1 MIDLLEKQPDLTEET
16 IAYLSSEYKTQLKFV
31 THKDAIKRLREAG
44 MDEAKR
50 CSGGLQS

>member
-1 MIDLLEKQPDLTEET
+1 MIDLFEKQPDLTEET
-16 IAYLSSEYKTQLKFV
+16 IAYLSSEYKHNKICH
-31 THKDAIKRLREAG
+31 HKDAIKRLREAG